1 MMITNA
7 RFTHYGRLKLLR
19 EQQMNRKP
27 SPPTD
32 DEQKQAYYAV
42 DMLLF
47 VQCLLT
53 ATGDLTRALREA
65 GMLRHAAKQA
75 MNRMDVIAA
84 EVSEAAYRVFTLKAN
99 LGRPYVERCEE
110 AYRIIDDS
118 VEGISEPIAVSKYK
132 SIALALVELIS
143 EYNDRLCPRFRFDA
157 ADRLQRIPAL
167 LRQVAADTNP
177 LAATIIRTNVT
188 AQNLQI
194 KIED

>member
-1 MMITNA
+1 MITINA
-7 RFTHYGRLKLLR
+7 RFTHYGRLQLLR

-27 SPPTD
+27 SPPTA
-32 DEQKQAYYAV
+32 DEQRQAYYAV

-53 ATGDLTRALREA
+53 STCDLTRALRDA
-65 GMLRHAAKQA
+65 GLLRHGVKLA
-75 MNRMDVIAA
+75 MNRMDVITA
-84 EVSEAAYRVFTLKAN
+84 EVSEAAYRVFTLRTD
-99 LGRPYVERCEE
+99 LGRPYVDRCEE

-132 SIALALVELIS
+132 SITLALVALIA

-157 ADRLQRIPAL
+157 ADRLRVVPTL

-194 KIED
+194 EIKD